1 MKIKKIS
8 FIMVIL
14 LSAAPLISC
23 SNDNNQSSKS
33 KIEQNQQ
40 IEDNVDKIN
49 TKESTESIDSSD
61 NTESIDTSDFSP
73 DETKGNNI
81 SQEDETPNTVTKI
94 EGRRS
99 EFIKKLDN
107 IQAELDSLPIK
118 KDSDA
123 GVTNAMRSFYGISYD
138 MYDKELNEIYALLKE
153 QLSPETM
160 QNLQNE
166 QIKWIEKKEATATN
180 EAEKYKG
187 GSFEFVAY
195 NSSLYGTT
203 KNRCYELVN
212 NYMTD

>member
-1 MKIKKIS
+1 MKAKNILF
-8 FIMVIL
+8 FIIIT
-14 LSAAPLISC
+14 LSLITLISC
-23 SNDNNQSSKS
+23 SKDSKKSESSIN
-33 KIEQNQQ
+33 KIEEKNQQ
-40 IEDNVDKIN
+40 IKPDVNDVNNEDNIAA
-49 TKESTESIDSSD
+49 TDSSSSPNKENIND
-61 NTESIDTSDFSP
+61 NTQKSDP
-73 DETKGNNI
+73 RN
-81 SQEDETPNTVTKI
+81 PVTKI
-94 EGRRS
+94 EGRRK
-99 EFIKKLDN
+99 EFIEKLDN
-107 IQAELDSLPIK
+107 IQKELDSLPEK

-123 GVTNAMRSFYGISYD
+123 GITNAMRSFYGTSYD
-138 MYDKELNEIYALLKE
+138 MYDKALNEIYALLKE

-160 QNLQNE
+160 QNLQSE